1 MSQRSALQLIANQA
15 IGNYCN
21 TLFPMSSVYLDL
33 TTFPGIRALPNFG
46 NPNQNYEN
54 FTNVAI
60 LRYLEAPIVNPSND
74 SNANIP
80 GSQLPLVETN
90 LHVGTYNILSFMR

>member
-1 MSQRSALQLIANQA
+1 MPTKRSAITVTHFSLCP
-15 IGNYCN
+15 G
-21 TLFPMSSVYLDL
+21 FLDL
-33 TTFPGIRALPNFG
+33 TTFPGIRALPNLG
-46 NPNQNYEN
+46 NPDQTYAN

-60 LRYLEAPIVNPSND
+60 LHYRGAPNRNPSND

-90 LHVGTYNILSFMR
+90 LHVGMLY